1 MLILTI
7 LQLYLCLLLHHSLL
21 IKILEHEMLQPLPP
35 DLDCDRVLF
44 LQVLMLTI
52 FVTQLGLLV
61 LEFFLGN

>member
-1 MLILTI
+1 
-7 LQLYLCLLLHHSLL
+7 
-21 IKILEHEMLQPLPP
+21 MLQPLPP